1 MAAWAGYIV
10 KSWKRVNPVCRP
22 VGFDTIHSYSIPK
35 PYQAGYI
42 ISALPIYEVRT
53 TGGVSNAAG
62 RTTGP
67 IASVAPYVLAAAT
80 FIIGGIALRTIW
92 LLLRGR
98 LLPPSTPAVP
108 ARHPINASLVFCGF
122 LPTLRAQPPA

>member
-1 MAAWAGYIV
+1 VAAWAGYFV

-22 VGFDTIHSYSIPK
+22 VGFDTIHDPIIPK

-42 ISALPIYEVRT
+42 IFALPIYEVRT
-53 TGGVSNAAG
+53 TGVSNAAG
-62 RTTGP
+62 RATGP
-67 IASVAPYVLAAAT
+67 IAPVAPYALAAAT